1 MERAVQ
7 HLDPFEV
14 ELFSAAY
21 DLPAVTDD
29 SVYGHWLNRPA
40 NSQLE
45 NALLIGRVATKHIPA
60 EQAKLQ
66 VKIDAA
72 KDDTER
78 EAYEY
83 QFWYIEQY
91 LTRVEA
97 LAEKRLNYFRYIET
111 PEDISNEKE
120 VIAADVEH
128 WFEFYAFGYDPRART
143 PISVVPFAL
152 FPKQAEYVRWLDDL
166 VFVQRRSGIVEKA
179 RDEGA
184 TETSVRWGVYHWLN
198 TLGFSMLLSTRK
210 EDEVDS
216 KQNQN
221 TLFER
226 MRFQIRLLPAWQ
238 YPKNFDVQKSM
249 LGTMKLANPE
259 NGNTMLGEAPVEN
272 MGRGGRVT
280 CAFLDEPAFWPFGGY
295 PQERSLSQTTDSIIK
310 CSSVAGRLNAFADT
324 AFDGVTP
331 KFIMDWRD
339 NPFKD
344 KRWYDS
350 LPFGYI
356 SPKMSRTTIAQ
367 EVDRNY
373 DAAQPGKVFHYAE
386 PHIFIT
392 RSEFMKPFIAKKMQ
406 ARFYDERGN
415 WKIPLDWRVTRTHD
429 FGKTD
434 GHEWGFLIGAQ
445 PREIYP
451 LSDTHF
457 VFLARYLEPTGLPTE
472 KAVEQWRAWEE
483 TLGLRWDHNHPDPQ
497 QPKYKKGDW
506 RVKPRA
512 SWHSH
517 EQLELRK
524 VLNATYGEQWIAW
537 DTDYQTG
544 IETIED
550 WFTPIDKHAP
560 NPFRSELYGRCRL
573 IFVAP
578 DDEYQ
583 LAYDDRLGQHF
594 VTTSKTE
601 AGFASGRK
609 ELGAYHYPES
619 ELGKAVKAMRPVKEF
634 DDIVDTI
641 RGYAVNWNRDPEGLT
656 PTEQIEQIVGDA
668 AIDWQALP
676 PGGAPTLEQ
685 QTRQDFKIFQAQQ
698 ELLRKYGHSDRDDDY

>member
-1 MERAVQ
+1 MQQTATQ

-45 NALLIGRVATKHIPA
+45 QALLIGRVATQHIPA

-78 EAYEY
+78 ESYEY
-83 QFWYIEQY
+83 QFWYIEKY
-91 LTRVEA
+91 LARVEA
-97 LAEKRLNYFRYIET
+97 IAEKRLNYFRYIET
-111 PEDISNEKE
+111 PEDIANEKE

-198 TLGFSMLLSTRK
+198 TLGFSMLVSTRK

-226 MRFQIRLLPAWQ
+226 MRFQMRVLPNWQ
-238 YPKNFDVQKSM
+238 YPKNFDIQKSM

-280 CAFLDEPAFWPFGGY
+280 VAFLDEPAFWPYGGY

-392 RSEFMKPFIAKKMQ
+392 RSEFMKPFIEKKMQ

-429 FGKTD
+429 FGKTE
-434 GHEWGFLIGAQ
+434 GHEWGYLIGAQ

-451 LSDTHF
+451 LADTHF
-457 VFLARYLEPTGLPTE
+457 IFLARYLEPTGLPTE

-483 TLGLRWDHNHPDPQ
+483 DLGVRWDHNHADPQ
-497 QPKYKKGDW
+497 SPKYKKGDW

-578 DDEYQ
+578 DDEYA

-594 VTTSKTE
+594 VTTSKSE
-601 AGFASGRK
+601 SGFASGRK

-634 DDIVDTI
+634 DNIVDPI

-656 PTEQIEQIVGDA
+656 ATEQIQAIVGDA

-676 PGGAPTLEQ
+676 PGGAPSLEQ
-685 QTRQDFKIFQAQQ
+685 QTRQDFKLYQAQM
-698 ELLRKYGHSDRDDDY
+698 ELLRKSGHLDRDDD